1 MKPFG
6 KKNTPGAETGDVL
19 PVEGVTSTDEN
30 APKKEVPADL
40 LDPNNPKYKY
50 LIKNKKARAQIKER
64 KVVIIIAIVLLVLA
78 LIGVAIYGFYSAV
91 EINNFSVYVEN
102 ESSRILSLSDNVDF
116 MPGTQHLEI
125 KGPDFMDNTSLYLCP
140 TGESPIED
148 KLIDILQNDGQIST
162 RDDKYFASTFYLKNV
177 TTDEQVYNEFFKI
190 SEVTQGVD
198 EALRVMVIKNDV
210 ATVYAKS
217 KKSGEHEKVVPTT
230 KNIYTPLHIYKD
242 GAGQYEIEHEDT
254 TSAWMAE
261 PFYDAEYVF
270 YNKGFTLKPNE
281 ICKYSIIV
289 WLEGWDEECT
299 NDIIGGLLRIDF
311 AFEVAK

>member
-6 KKNTPGAETGDVL
+6 KKNTPEKETGEVL
-19 PVEGVTSTDEN
+19 PQEEGTTQEQPVVTKQVSD
-30 APKKEVPADL
+30 DL

-50 LIKNKKARAQIKER
+50 VIKNKKARAQVKER

-125 KGPDFMDNTSLYLCP
+125 RGPDYMDNTSLYLCP
-140 TGESPIED
+140 TGETPIED

-177 TTDEQVYNEFFKI
+177 TSDEQVYNEFFKI

-198 EALRVMVIKNDV
+198 EALRVMVVKNDV

-217 KKSGEHEKVVPTT
+217 KTSGEHEKVVPTT
-230 KNIYTPLHIYKD
+230 KNVYTPLHIFKD
-242 GAGQYEIEHEDT
+242 GEGKYEIEHEDT
-254 TSAWMAE
+254 ASPWMAE
-261 PFYDAEYVF
+261 PFYDEEYVF

-281 ICKYSIIV
+281 IAKYSIIV